1 MNGLR
6 PEDYLE
12 PECIFCT
19 PEDEKVKPVDLRRC
33 LGRLDEYLSRN
44 DYASADRHLDF
55 WKREALSGN
64 DWRGLITIENERM
77 GLYRKLGRRE
87 SALQAV
93 AAAREA
99 VARAGLEDTVTAATT
114 DLNIGTVYKCFG
126 EPGTALPCYA
136 RARTV
141 YERELCPGDPRL
153 AGLYNNTALVL
164 ADLGRFDEARELY
177 DRALKI
183 LRDAGTGALEIA
195 VPELNLADLAM
206 AERGILEAEA
216 EIEERL
222 DRAAAI
228 LEDESLPRD
237 GYYAFVCEKCA
248 PTFGYYGRF
257 AYAAELK
264 ERAEQLY
271 AGN

>member
-19 PEDEKVKPVDLRRC
+19 PEEEKVKPIDLRRC
-33 LGRLDEYLSRN
+33 LGRLDKYLARN

-99 VARAGLEDTVTAATT
+99 VARAGL
-114 DLNIGTVYKCFG
+114 
-126 EPGTALPCYA
+126 
-136 RARTV
+136 
-141 YERELCPGDPRL
+141 
-153 AGLYNNTALVL
+153 
-164 ADLGRFDEARELY
+164 
-177 DRALKI
+177 
-183 LRDAGTGALEIA
+183 
-195 VPELNLADLAM
+195 
-206 AERGILEAEA
+206 
-216 EIEERL
+216 
-222 DRAAAI
+222 
-228 LEDESLPRD
+228 
-237 GYYAFVCEKCA
+237 
-248 PTFGYYGRF
+248 
-257 AYAAELK
+257 
-264 ERAEQLY
+264 
-271 AGN
+271 